1 MPVVVPPPDPA
12 GLPAPAWLLQILLV
26 FTFILHI
33 IAMNLL
39 AGGTTIMALGF
50 YKSKSSTFHAELAK
64 RLSKSLPVV
73 MSLTITLGIAPLLF
87 VQVLYGQAFY
97 TASVLMAWPW
107 LSVIALVLLAYYGL
121 YLVQF
126 RPDWVGKMVT
136 PIAWLSA
143 IFILV
148 VGLLYTHN
156 ATLKLAPEK
165 WAALYAASP
174 AGLHMNWSDP
184 TVVPRYLHFMVAAFA
199 VTGLGI
205 ALLGTLARKRGE
217 PWGEQAIPY
226 GVRLFVGAT
235 LVQLA
240 VGLWFLF
247 SLPAQFRQNFL
258 GGDMLNTIILWAGV
272 ALAVLGMLVAKR
284 YLVAAVGLTTLAIA
298 LMAVSRH
305 SLRQMYLAPHID
317 VNQIP
322 VNPQWVVFIIF
333 AVLLVIGLSI
343 VGWMAWQ
350 FYKSSQPAH
359 SSSLTS
365 SS

>member
-33 IAMNLL
+33 LAMNLL
-39 AGGTTIMALGF
+39 AGGATIMALSF
-50 YKSKSSTFHAELAK
+50 YKGKHSPFHAELAK
-64 RLSKSLPVV
+64 RLSKALPVV

-126 RPDWVGKMVT
+126 RPDWLGRLVT

-148 VGLLYTHN
+148 IGLLYTHN
-156 ATLKLAPEK
+156 ATLKLSPEK
-165 WAALYAASP
+165 WATLYAASP

-184 TVVPRYLHFMVAAFA
+184 TVIPRYLHFMVAAFA
-199 VTGLGI
+199 VSGLGI
-205 ALLGTLARKRGE
+205 ALLGMLARKRGE
-217 PWGEQAIPY
+217 AWGDAAIPY
-226 GVRLFVGAT
+226 GVRWFIGAT
-235 LVQLA
+235 LVQLV
-240 VGLWFLF
+240 VGLWFLL
-247 SLPAQFRQNFL
+247 SLPTAFRQSFL
-258 GGDMLNTIILWAGV
+258 GGNALHTVILWAGV
-272 ALAVLGMLVAKR
+272 VLAVVGLLVVKR
-284 YLVAAVGLTTLAIA
+284 YVVAAVSLTVLAIT
-298 LMAVSRH
+298 LMAISRH
-305 SLRQMYLAPHID
+305 SLRQMYLAPHLD
-317 VNQIP
+317 VNAIP
-322 VNPQWVVFIIF
+322 VNPQWVVFVIF
-333 AVLLVIGLSI
+333 AILLVIGLAI
-343 VGWMAWQ
+343 VGWMVWQ
-350 FYKSSQPAH
+350 FYKAGQAAQ

-365 SS
+365 SM